1 MSFPASRSSKK
12 HFLTLTSIAHNAF
25 PERLDGILESTISPA
40 PLTFSLSQSTSP
52 ITDSKGFEPA
62 DPSNPL
68 QVATSLSGKIT
79 EIHSIS
85 TATEVKVR
93 QVKKNDTVIV
103 LSVMKMETAVL
114 APRDDVIERVGKG
127 LRVVFIINEGM
138 LVCVVMPV
146 ETNRL

>member
-68 QVATSLSGKIT
+68 RV
-79 EIHSIS
+79 E
-85 TATEVKVR
+85 
-93 QVKKNDTVIV
+93 NDTVIV

>member
-52 ITDSKGFEPA
+52 ITNSKGFEPA

-68 QVATSLSGKIT
+68 RV
-79 EIHSIS
+79 E
-85 TATEVKVR
+85 
-93 QVKKNDTVIV
+93 NDTVIV

>member
-1 MSFPASRSSKK
+1 MSFSASRSSKK

-25 PERLDGILESTISPA
+25 PERL
-40 PLTFSLSQSTSP
+40 
-52 ITDSKGFEPA
+52 DSKGFEPA

-79 EIHSIS
+79 EIHSTS

-127 LRVVFIINEGM
+127 LRVVSIINEGM
-138 LVCVVMPV
+138 LICVVMPV

>member
-12 HFLTLTSIAHNAF
+12 HFLTLTSIADNAF

-52 ITDSKGFEPA
+52 ITNSKGFEPA

-68 QVATSLSGKIT
+68 RV
-79 EIHSIS
+79 E
-85 TATEVKVR
+85 
-93 QVKKNDTVIV
+93 NDTVIV

>member
-52 ITDSKGFEPA
+52 ITNSKGFEPA

-68 QVATSLSGKIT
+68 QV
-79 EIHSIS
+79 E
-85 TATEVKVR
+85 
-93 QVKKNDTVIV
+93 NDTVIV